1 MNEKKVMACVL
12 SEMEVERDRLG
23 KLKRGVGERDT
34 SELTHRKSVNT
45 WRNLGGRDFWIRT
58 GADRQE

>member
-34 SELTHRKSVNT
+34 
-45 WRNLGGRDFWIRT
+45 
-58 GADRQE
+58 